1 MALVKKMKKVVR
13 NTKVHNEVEA
23 SYSLLTRNGVNYI
36 QINTYGSRD
45 RKVQGV
51 ASQTIQLSEDVINQ
65 LQSILKNEFR

>member
-1 MALVKKMKKVVR
+1 MALVKTMKKVVR
-13 NTKVHNEVEA
+13 NTKIHNEVEA
-23 SYSLLTRNGVNYI
+23 SYSLLKSKGVNYI

-65 LQSILKNEFR
+65 LQAILKNEFS